1 MKMDDLG
8 VPLFLET
15 PKYLKQLC
23 NRVFRTVYTIQLP
36 LLQCP
41 FSKERLGNVTAN
53 RSMEMKINSAG
64 RKETYKRHMVGAF
77 VSAPVSVRM
86 LPFLK
91 PTVRP

>member
-64 RKETYKRHMVGAF
+64 RKETYKRHMVG
-77 VSAPVSVRM
+77 VIWLVR
-86 LPFLK
+86 LCLLLYQFGCYPS
-91 PTVRP
+91 